1 MAFAAQ
7 LTLFLGGFMLLR
19 EHLQA
24 VVEQKHL
31 LTHPFYVAWTE
42 GKLTRDHLKH
52 YAIQYFQNVLAF
64 PTYVSAVHFNT
75 PAMGT
80 SIALR
85 QEILENL
92 IEEER
97 GNQNHPELWRRFALA
112 LGATD
117 AELLNT
123 EALPT
128 TTNLIATFRHLC
140 ITAPFY
146 AGLAAL
152 YAYESQIPAV
162 AATKIDGLK
171 RFYGMTDANE
181 YRFFTVHQTADEAHA
196 AAELKMIE
204 DYADT
209 LEKQAEVLEVAA
221 QAADVLWQ
229 FLDGV
234 YDAYCDDLKM
244 QPACV

>member
-1 MAFAAQ
+1 MV
-7 LTLFLGGFMLLR
+7 LR
-19 EHLQA
+19 EQLQA

-75 PAMGT
+75 PHVGT

-97 GNQNHPELWRRFALA
+97 GSQNHPELWRRFALA

-117 AELLNT
+117 AELVNT
-123 EALPT
+123 EVLPT
-128 TTNLIATFRHLC
+128 TTNVVSTFRHLC
-140 ITAPFY
+140 LSSPFY

-162 AATKIDGLK
+162 ATTKIDGLQ
-171 RFYGMTDANE
+171 RFYGMTNAHD
-181 YRFFTVHQTADEAHA
+181 YRFFTVHQAADEVHA
-196 AAELKMIE
+196 EAELKIIE
-204 DYADT
+204 AYADT
-209 LEKQAEVLEVAA
+209 PEKEAEVLQVAT
-221 QAADVLWQ
+221 QAADALWQ

-234 YDAYCDDLKM
+234 YDTHCSDLK
-244 QPACV
+244 PETVGV